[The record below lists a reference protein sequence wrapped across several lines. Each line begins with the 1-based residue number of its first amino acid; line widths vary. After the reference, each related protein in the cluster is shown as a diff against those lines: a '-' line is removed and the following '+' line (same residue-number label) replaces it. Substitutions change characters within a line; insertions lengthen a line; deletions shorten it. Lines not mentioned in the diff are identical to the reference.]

1 MSAAKI
7 KSSMPSE
14 PQVRC
19 IELVQRLIQMLNPR
33 SEEYATAIML
43 AKELNQ
49 TVKCDRCGGRGTHPR
64 HENCG
69 HGTHDAYVRG
79 CSEQVMCRKCR
90 GDTVVPKPLNVRVS
104 ESGGDKP
111 TT

>member
-1 MSAAKI
+1 MSAAKP
-7 KSSMPSE
+7 KREMQSE
-14 PQVRC
+14 PPVRC

-49 TVKCDRCGGRGTHPR
+49 TVKCDRCGGRGTHSR

-79 CSEQVMCRKCR
+79 CNEQVMCRKCR
-90 GDTVVPKPLNVRVS
+90 GDTVVPKAAERRAIRWPVENQVI
-104 ESGGDKP
+104 
-111 TT
+111 